1 MKRLLLLP
9 LFLAAACSPEPPPGQ
24 TRVHDPAA
32 ENFPLEQGEAAPDD
46 IARFLAGRPV
56 RNGAMLSQFQQAD
69 GYRRHAS
76 EMARNW
82 RVFASRRIAKQQ
94 AWSDDNIRPAIGNPR
109 VLLYPFGGPDLMHAA
124 ALFPDAST
132 YVLLGLEPAG
142 ALPYLD
148 NQDPATVMN
157 SLERL
162 YRSMDSQL
170 KHGYFITKDMKG
182 DLMNGPLT
190 GVTPPSCSPAS
201 P

>member
-1 MKRLLLLP
+1 
-9 LFLAAACSPEPPPGQ
+9 
-24 TRVHDPAA
+24 
-32 ENFPLEQGEAAPDD
+32 
-46 IARFLAGRPV
+46 
-56 RNGAMLSQFQQAD
+56 
-69 GYRRHAS
+69 
-76 EMARNW
+76 
-82 RVFASRRIAKQQ
+82 
-94 AWSDDNIRPAIGNPR
+94 
-109 VLLYPFGGPDLMHAA
+109 MHAA